1 MGRLTDFI
9 AMKNF
14 ETAMINRKVVVNFS
28 HPKFV
33 SAIFQAQS
41 ISFACQGNWKTEI
54 VSIEKEKYTL
64 EKLIAKVE
72 SQFNIL
78 FY

>member
-1 MGRLTDFI
+1 
-9 AMKNF
+9 MKNF
-14 ETAMINRKVVVNFS
+14 ETIIINRKVTVDFS

-54 VSIEKEKYTL
+54 VSIEREKYNL
-64 EKLIAKVE
+64 EQLIVKVE